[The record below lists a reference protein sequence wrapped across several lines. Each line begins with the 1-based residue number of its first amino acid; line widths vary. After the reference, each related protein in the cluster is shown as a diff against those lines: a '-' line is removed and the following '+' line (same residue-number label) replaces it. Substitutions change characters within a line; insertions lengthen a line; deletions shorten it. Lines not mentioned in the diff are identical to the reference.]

1 MADLCPLPVDCSD
14 TYGELTI
21 DGWSLHT
28 GAWCAHDLSPLFE
41 SADHRGENVLVETLP
56 GQQARSLVDDQ
67 TDYRLRMMFSGAVDR
82 TGTAHPE
89 GAAGLAANRRAFTNR
104 LIRPIREGTA
114 TLPASLVEPDP
125 AGPVTY
131 TADVQPL
138 RLDWT
143 LLPGGYARAVL
154 RLRIPAGA
162 FTVED

>member
-1 MADLCPLPVDCSD
+1 MADLCPVPVDCSD

-41 SADHRGENVLVETLP
+41 GADHRGDNILVETEP
-56 GQQARSLVDDQ
+56 GQQPRPLVDDQ

-82 TGTAHPE
+82 EGNAHTE

-114 TLPASLVEPDP
+114 TLPATLVEP
-125 AGPVTY
+125 GPVTY
-131 TADVQPL
+131 TANVQPL

-154 RLRIPAGA
+154 RLRIPRPGG
-162 FTVED
+162 FVESP